1 MLPIKA
7 VRYMQQVELA
17 LYSTKC
23 ESDAMELVRRDAER
37 EAFSNAA
44 ELSDKLAKAKKDNLR
59 VCVFIPQG
67 TSEFMLL
74 QGQDLVI

>member
-7 VRYMQQVELA
+7 VRYMQQAELA

-23 ESDAMELVRRDAER
+23 ESDTMELVRRDAER

-44 ELSDKLAKAKKDNLR
+44 ELSDKLAKAKKTTYECACSFLKAQANSCCCKGKIL
-59 VCVFIPQG
+59 
-67 TSEFMLL
+67 
-74 QGQDLVI
+74 